1 MEPIS
6 IIYQFR
12 AQGNEPIEIALTLQ
26 PITLELVDNRPK
38 EMPAWSRLD
47 FHQCSNCPLTPET
60 HPYCPLAAN
69 LVNVVGQFNTLHSF
83 DRLQLDV
90 IIEER
95 RVSQETAAQK
105 ALSSLIGLISAASG
119 CPNTAF
125 FKPMARFHLPLSSS
139 EETMYR
145 VISMYLMA
153 QYFRQ
158 QGGDDPDM
166 DLSGLSQI
174 YSDVEVV
181 NWHMAQRLAVA
192 TETDSSLNAIVILDL
207 YAKTLP
213 LLLEKDLL
221 IDSLEEIRG
230 LFSSF
235 LEQRARSMPPH
246 KPYSSRST

>member
-1 MEPIS
+1 MDPIS
-6 IIYQFR
+6 ITYRFR
-12 AQGNEPIEIALTLQ
+12 APGDDPIEIALKLQ
-26 PITLELVDNRPK
+26 PVTLELIDNWPT
-38 EMPAWSRLD
+38 EPPAWSRLD
-47 FHQCSNCPLTPET
+47 FHQCSNCPLTVET

-83 DRLQLDV
+83 DRLQVDV

-95 RVSQETAAQK
+95 HVSQETTAQK
-105 ALSSLIGLISAASG
+105 SLSSLIGLISAASG

-158 QGGDDPDM
+158 KGGDAPDM
-166 DLSGLSQI
+166 DLDGLSKI

-181 NWHMAQRLAVA
+181 NWHIAQRLAVA
-192 TETDSSLNAIVILDL
+192 TKTDSSLNAIVILDL

-213 LLLEKDLL
+213 LLLEGDLL
-221 IDSLEEIRG
+221 AESLDEIRG

-235 LEQRARSMPPH
+235 LEQSARSTKPYQ
-246 KPYSSRST
+246 PYSSR